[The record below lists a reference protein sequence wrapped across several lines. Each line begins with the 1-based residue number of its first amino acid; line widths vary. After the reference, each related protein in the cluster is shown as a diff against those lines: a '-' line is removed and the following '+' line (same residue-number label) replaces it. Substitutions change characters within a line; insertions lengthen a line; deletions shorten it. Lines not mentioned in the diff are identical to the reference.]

1 MLRLSKNFLLLD
13 FLYDQS
19 TMDCVV
25 HCGEQLSREV
35 DSKLVE
41 GSEVVMEGRYLCKTI
56 LDRIVKEHG
65 PVSISAGLWFQ
76 DLPKQ
81 GNAHHP
87 DNPVH
92 RWSQEYGAASD
103 VVVHSWVNQNKDP
116 KGFKKALLGS
126 NIEYHRFQSYSHRG
140 SEVTTHPCYQRH
152 VRPERSEWPPA
163 GCSPDSPWT
172 ADSLRCGNRLRRTF
186 GCGSI
191 LRLSA

>member
-56 LDRIVKEHG
+56 LDWIVEEHG
-65 PVSISAGLWFQ
+65 PISIAAGLWFQ
-76 DLPKQ
+76 DLPEQ
-81 GNAHHP
+81 GKSHYP

-92 RWSQEYGAASD
+92 RWSQEYGAAAD

-116 KGFKKALLGS
+116 KGFKTALPGS
-126 NIEYHRFQSYSHRG
+126 NIEYHRFLSYSHRG
-140 SEVTTHPCYQRH
+140 SEFICLASR
-152 VRPERSEWPPA
+152 
-163 GCSPDSPWT
+163 
-172 ADSLRCGNRLRRTF
+172 
-186 GCGSI
+186 
-191 LRLSA
+191 